1 MYSKQKEHLFM
12 SIKIVYVQ
20 INKKITESF
29 FNPVILIYTKLWMV
43 PYCYYNSCQFY
54 IIKFK
59 AYNIT

>member
-1 MYSKQKEHLFM
+1 M

-43 PYCYYNSCQFY
+43 P
-54 IIKFK
+54 IKEKFK
-59 AYNIT
+59 SLLQEVK